1 MKLKDKYHWN
11 AFIYELIYPGFI
23 GTMIYELIPTTK
35 SAVSLATHL
44 NFSTLTKILITI
56 FYCVDYLHCYGDL
69 NPKIKTENRTWIYL
83 LCDVAS
89 SLFFFFAFVM
99 VKLEQFQTALYLI
112 AVVPVFFVNYKR
124 ENKREK
130 KFHIPYLLI
139 SILAAFFCFLYLNQP
154 AENSPGASASLLLF
168 WFTFFSL
175 ITYCIYVFYYYE
187 KYSKPEYKKL
197 HEKATLNERSNHP
210 SA

>member
-23 GTMIYELIPTTK
+23 GSMIYELLPTTK
-35 SAVSLATHL
+35 TDTSLATHL
-44 NFSTLTKILITI
+44 TVPVLTKALITI

-69 NPKIKTENRTWIYL
+69 NPKIKTENRSWIYL

-99 VKLEQFQTALYLI
+99 VKLDQFQTALYLI
-112 AVVPVFFVNYKR
+112 AVVPVFFINYKG
-124 ENKREK
+124 ENTSEK

-139 SILAAFFCFLYLNQP
+139 SILTAFFCFLYLNR
-154 AENSPGASASLLLF
+154 ATSDNSRVHSNLLLF
-168 WFTFFSL
+168 WFTLFSL
-175 ITYCIYVFYYYE
+175 IIYCIYVFYYYE
-187 KYSKPEYKKL
+187 KYSKPEYKSSAK
-197 HEKATLNERSNHP
+197 ERP
-210 SA
+210 